1 MTNKDEKVTM
11 EKVSTYASAYSADG
25 FWDKIGK
32 YAKQIGLQLLYEA
45 LLLWYVMEKPDL
57 PTDVK
62 IKIYAALG
70 YLISPIDIIAD
81 IIPVIGYTDD
91 AAAIALAI
99 SVAHAYIDED
109 VKSKAK
115 AKIDDIFGA
124 GSSDEL

>member
-1 MTNKDEKVTM
+1 
-11 EKVSTYASAYSADG
+11 
-25 FWDKIGK
+25 
-32 YAKQIGLQLLYEA
+32 
-45 LLLWYVMEKPDL
+45 MEKPDL

-124 GSSDEL
+124 GASDEL